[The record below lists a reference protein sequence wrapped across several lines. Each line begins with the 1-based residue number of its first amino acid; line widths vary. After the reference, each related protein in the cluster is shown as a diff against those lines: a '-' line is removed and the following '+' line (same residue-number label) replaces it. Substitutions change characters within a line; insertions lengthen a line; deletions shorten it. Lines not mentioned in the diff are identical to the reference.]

1 MVYKVV
7 LADDHFPVLEYL
19 CASIPWDTLGLELSA
34 SCSDGKQAWEACLLH
49 QPDILLTDIGMPAMD
64 GLELIQKAREVNPQ
78 LQTIILSCHGEFE
91 YAQKAV
97 KLNVA
102 EYILKENLQI
112 DQVISVLT
120 EAVSRLEVKM
130 ISKNNY
136 LQMQKLVSQNHSAIR
151 TRYIR
156 MFVEQPVWDEAE
168 WFGQAE
174 VMGIRLQKGIPYL
187 PVLAIPDRSYELERR
202 FGGIVNMQFVMDN
215 VLQEF
220 LEIDGII
227 QFALTE
233 RQFILFIPFPRILIR
248 NLYEDFR
255 NKFLHVQKMS
265 KLHLRMGIS
274 FFYGDATPSL
284 IEIKK
289 QILALLDSHALR
301 FYTAEGAIMK
311 LEPVKTTN
319 EDLFIHYSEILQQLR
334 DCIQNED
341 SSRVSAA
348 VADIKNDIG
357 AMKYPVE
364 SVKSWLLKMVMEL
377 ELKYIVMQNFVNNFN
392 SERHQRSIRE
402 FETLDQLMEWLE
414 EFLKDKI
421 LMLRSIWKQNV
432 RKEVAEAKRYVM
444 NHIGEKVGMD
454 EMARRLGLNP
464 THFSRLFKVET
475 GLTFIEYVTKL
486 KMERAQDLLN
496 QTNSTIVE
504 IAEQLAYDN
513 VSYFIKLF
521 RNFSGM
527 TPVEYRKSI

>member
-1 MVYKVV
+1 M
-7 LADDHFPVLEYL
+7 
-19 CASIPWDTLGLELSA
+19 SA
-34 SCSDGKQAWEACLLH
+34 SCSDGKQAWEACQLH
-49 QPDILLTDIGMPAMD
+49 QPDILLTDIGMPAMN
-64 GLELIQKAREVNPQ
+64 GLELIQRAREVNPQ

-102 EYILKENLQI
+102 EYILKESLQI
-112 DQVISVLT
+112 DQVISVLA

-130 ISKNNY
+130 ISQNNY

-151 TRYIR
+151 TRFIR

-174 VMGIRLQKGIPYL
+174 VMGVRLQKGIPYL
-187 PVLAIPDRSYELERR
+187 PVLAIPERSYELERR
-202 FGGIVNMQFVMDN
+202 FGGIVNMQFVIDN

-220 LEIDGII
+220 LGIDGII

-233 RQFILFIPFPRILIR
+233 RQFILFIPFPHSIIR

-255 NKFLHVQKMS
+255 NKFLYVQKMS

-289 QILALLDSHALR
+289 QIQALLDSHALR

-341 SSRVSAA
+341 SSRISAT
-348 VADIKNDIG
+348 VTDIKNYIS

-392 SERHQRSIRE
+392 SERYQRSIRE
-402 FETLDQLMEWLE
+402 FETLNQLMEWLE
-414 EFLKDKI
+414 GFLKDKI
-421 LMLRSIWKQNV
+421 VMLKSIWKQNV

-454 EMARRLGLNP
+454 EMAKRLGLNP
-464 THFSRLFKVET
+464 THFSRLFKIET

-496 QTNSTIVE
+496 QTNITIVD
-504 IAEQLAYDN
+504 IAEQLGYDN
-513 VSYFIKLF
+513 ASYFIKLF
-521 RNFSGM
+521 RNFSGV
-527 TPVEYRKSI
+527 TPVEFRKSI

>member
-1 MVYKVV
+1 
-7 LADDHFPVLEYL
+7 
-19 CASIPWDTLGLELSA
+19 
-34 SCSDGKQAWEACLLH
+34 
-49 QPDILLTDIGMPAMD
+49 
-64 GLELIQKAREVNPQ
+64 
-78 LQTIILSCHGEFE
+78 
-91 YAQKAV
+91 
-97 KLNVA
+97 
-102 EYILKENLQI
+102 
-112 DQVISVLT
+112 
-120 EAVSRLEVKM
+120 
-130 ISKNNY
+130 
-136 LQMQKLVSQNHSAIR
+136 
-151 TRYIR
+151 
-156 MFVEQPVWDEAE
+156 VWDEAE

>member
-19 CASIPWDTLGLELSA
+19 SASIPWDTLGLELAA
-34 SCSDGKQAWEACLLH
+34 SCSDGRQAWEACQLH
-49 QPDILLTDIGMPAMD
+49 HPDILLTDIGMPAMN

-97 KLNVA
+97 RLNVA
-102 EYILKENLQI
+102 EYILKESLQI
-112 DQVISVLT
+112 DQVITVLA
-120 EAVSRLEVKM
+120 EAVSRLEMKM
-130 ISKNNY
+130 NSRNNY
-136 LQMQKLVSQNHSAIR
+136 LQMEKLVSQNHSAIR
-151 TRYIR
+151 TRFIR

-168 WFGQAE
+168 WIGQAE
-174 VMGIRLQKGIPYL
+174 EMGIHLQKGVPYL
-187 PVLAIPDRSYELERR
+187 PVLAVPERSYELERR
-202 FGGIVNMQFVMDN
+202 YGGIVNLQFVMDN

-220 LEIDGII
+220 LEIEGII
-227 QFALTE
+227 QFAVNE
-233 RQFILFIPFPRILIR
+233 RKFILFIPFPRILIR
-248 NLYEDFR
+248 NLYEEFR

-274 FFYGDATPSL
+274 FFYGDTTPSL

-289 QILALLDSHALR
+289 QIQALLDSQALR

-311 LEPVKTTN
+311 LEPVKTTS
-319 EDLFIHYSEILQQLR
+319 EDLFVHYSVILQQLR
-334 DCIQNED
+334 DCIQHED
-341 SSRVSAA
+341 GSQISAT
-348 VADIKNDIG
+348 VTEIKAYIG
-357 AMKYPVE
+357 DKKYPVE

-377 ELKYIVMQNFVNNFN
+377 ELKYVVMQNFVNNFS
-392 SERHQRSIRE
+392 SERHQRSIQE

-421 LMLRSIWKQNV
+421 LMLRSMWKQNV

-454 EMARRLGLNP
+454 EMAKRLGLNP
-464 THFSRLFKVET
+464 THFSRLFKIET
-475 GLTFIEYVTKL
+475 GLTFIEYVTKV
-486 KMERAQDLLN
+486 KMEQARDLLN
-496 QTNSTIVE
+496 QTNITVVE
-504 IAEQLAYDN
+504 IAEQLGYDN

-521 RNFSGM
+521 RNFAGM
-527 TPVEYRKSI
+527 TPAEFRKSI